1 MIQLIKDTDLG
12 YAKDVDAEK
21 FEGKR
26 RKGQQRMSWLDGIT
40 ESKDMSLS
48 KLREKVKDR
57 EVWWATIHGV
67 TKSQTRFSE

>member
-26 RKGQQRMSWLDGIT
+26 RKGQQRMSWLDPLALFVVMLPKAHLT
-40 ESKDMSLS
+40 SQSRMSGS
-48 KLREKVKDR
+48 R
-57 EVWWATIHGV
+57 
-67 TKSQTRFSE
+67 

>member
-48 KLREKVKDR
+48 KLREIVKEGSLACCILWGCKESDM
-57 EVWWATIHGV
+57 T
-67 TKSQTRFSE
+67 